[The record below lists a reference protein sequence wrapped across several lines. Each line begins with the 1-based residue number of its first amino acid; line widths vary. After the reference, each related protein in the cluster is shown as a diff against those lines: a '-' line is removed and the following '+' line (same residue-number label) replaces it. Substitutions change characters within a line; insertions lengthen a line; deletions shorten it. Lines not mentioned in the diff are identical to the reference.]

1 MVILRPS
8 GWAIEIEIKVTR
20 ADIKADL
27 KKHKHNFT
35 NEQSKFRQFYFAVPK
50 TIADDPRIPERAGI
64 LAIHEANGAVSG
76 CEALR
81 PAKLNPIAQKFT
93 DAQIRKL
100 LELGCMRIWTLKTH
114 IANFMNQKRP
124 PRRLSKQ
131 TTTDGR
137 GKA

>member
-1 MVILRPS
+1 MTANEVEIEVAKHFGWRQNVIVPNVYWGLGLNYEADMVILRPS

-50 TIADDPRIPERAGI
+50 IIADDPRIPERAGI

-76 CEALR
+76 CEVLR
-81 PAKLNPIAQKFT
+81 PAKLNPIEAL
-93 DAQIRKL
+93 RY
-100 LELGCMRIWTLKTH
+100 E
-114 IANFMNQKRP
+114 
-124 PRRLSKQ
+124 
-131 TTTDGR
+131 
-137 GKA
+137 